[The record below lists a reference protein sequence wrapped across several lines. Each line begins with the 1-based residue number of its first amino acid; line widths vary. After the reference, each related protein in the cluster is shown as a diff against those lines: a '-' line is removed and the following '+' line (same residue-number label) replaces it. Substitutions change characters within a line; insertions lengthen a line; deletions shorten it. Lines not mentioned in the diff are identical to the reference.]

1 MSDAVVLTLREEPKH
16 ALIAAA
22 ITPDRLAS
30 LGAAEI
36 AALPVVHG
44 GRAAQLGDF
53 FKVKG
58 ERSATIRIEGE
69 LAHVEGIGTGMAA
82 GEIVVAGGVGRD
94 LGVQMAGGR
103 IDVHGDAGDNAGGAG
118 PGASRGIRIMLCC
131 RYVGADGSLTPI
143 KMMSSQSG
151 SRMPEVYHLRPST
164 T

>member
-1 MSDAVVLTLREEPKH
+1 MREPGGVSARREGHHRGELRREARPASFPPAEDHSMSDAVVLTLREEPKH

-58 ERSATIRIEGE
+58 EQ
-69 LAHVEGIGTGMAA
+69 IG
-82 GEIVVAGGVGRD
+82 R
-94 LGVQMAGGR
+94 
-103 IDVHGDAGDNAGGAG
+103 
-118 PGASRGIRIMLCC
+118 ASC
-131 RYVGADGSLTPI
+131 RERV
-143 KMMSSQSG
+143 
-151 SRMPEVYHLRPST
+151 
-164 T
+164 

>member
-16 ALIAAA
+16 ALIAA
-22 ITPDRLAS
+22 IFTPDRLAS

-82 GEIVVAGGVGRD
+82 GEVVVAGG
-94 LGVQMAGGR
+94 GGR
-103 IDVHGDAGDNAGGAG
+103 ARGGHEG
-118 PGASRGIRIMLCC
+118 GG
-131 RYVGADGSLTPI
+131 G
-143 KMMSSQSG
+143 
-151 SRMPEVYHLRPST
+151 
-164 T
+164 